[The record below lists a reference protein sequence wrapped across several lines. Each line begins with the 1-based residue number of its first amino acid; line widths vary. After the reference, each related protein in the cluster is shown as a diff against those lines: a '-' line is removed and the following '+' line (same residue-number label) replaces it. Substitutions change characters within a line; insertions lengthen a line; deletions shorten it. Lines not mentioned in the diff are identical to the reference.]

1 MNSYDTLFK
10 QLPTYFHPVIE
21 FREILKAHGYAVD
34 GFETSMYQVAANNY
48 IQTCDVITL
57 QFWEELL
64 EITVQ
69 PGDSLELRRRRVL
82 QKLSLTVPFSIGFLH
97 DMLTNMFGPDG
108 YVLAVDPVASK
119 IYIKLTTDDYGALA
133 FLYDMLWDVIPAH
146 LEIDAEQEAV
156 NYVDSELYMGGIT
169 QSICEQTVYYEN
181 VYDNP
186 YGIVMGGYLIGTR
199 ITTI

>member
-10 QLPTYFHPVIE
+10 QLPMHFRPVIE
-21 FREILKAHGYAVD
+21 FREILKAHGYAAD
-34 GFETSMYQVAANNY
+34 DFETSMYQVAANNY

-57 QFWEELL
+57 QFWEGLL

-97 DMLTNMFGPDG
+97 DMLANMFGPDG
-108 YVLAVDPVASK
+108 YVLEVDPVASK

-146 LEIDAEQEAV
+146 LEIDAEQEAI
-156 NYVDSELYMGGIT
+156 NYVDGELYMSGIT
-169 QSICEQTVYYEN
+169 QSICEQTIYYEN

>member
-1 MNSYDTLFK
+1 M
-10 QLPTYFHPVIE
+10 
-21 FREILKAHGYAVD
+21 
-34 GFETSMYQVAANNY
+34 
-48 IQTCDVITL
+48 
-57 QFWEELL
+57 FWPRWL
-64 EITVQ
+64 
-69 PGDSLELRRRRVL
+69 
-82 QKLSLTVPFSIGFLH
+82 
-97 DMLTNMFGPDG
+97 GPRSG
-108 YVLAVDPVASK
+108 PVASK